1 MAINVNFAKNW
12 SNIFIWRIIKHSSL
26 FLSSNL
32 LKKTLK
38 KNFSKLTKYDIL
50 WPKMTLSGIIY
61 TKTTKSL
68 GKPVGGPRFVISLVG
83 T

>member
-1 MAINVNFAKNW
+1 MPF
-12 SNIFIWRIIKHSSL
+12 
-26 FLSSNL
+26 L
-32 LKKTLK
+32 LKILRRLRIHYQ
-38 KNFSKLTKYDIL
+38 NFDIL